1 LTTPSILPEAS
12 QGHGWWP
19 YLGPYLVFMGAVEI
33 ASRLPD
39 GNEGLA
45 LFLKP
50 LAPLLVILYHWQ
62 KGAYPELRNRGL
74 TLSGASQDIL
84 VGLALTGLWLLP
96 YVFFDGL
103 RLEDPD
109 PGSWIPDFL
118 RADTTDPFDPGMLGS
133 GNVMWVLAARMFGY
147 ALVTPLF
154 EELFIR
160 SFVMRYSEVYWERG
174 DFRNVPLAHYTL
186 RSFLATTIIF
196 SIGHVPW
203 EWWVAV
209 PWIVLSNLWFYRRR
223 NLWAL
228 ILVHGVTNASLLLL
242 AIFGGEL
249 FRDGLGRSLSLWF
262 FV

>member
-1 LTTPSILPEAS
+1 MTTPSIPPEAS
-12 QGHGWWP
+12 KGHGWWP
-19 YLGPYLVFMGAVEI
+19 YLGPYLVFMGAVEV
-33 ASRLPD
+33 ASRLPS

-74 TLSGASQDIL
+74 TLFGASQDIL
-84 VGLALTGLWLLP
+84 VGLALTGVWLVP

-103 RLEDPD
+103 RLEVPD

-209 PWIVLSNLWFYRRR
+209 PWVVLSNLWFYRRR

-249 FRDGLGRSLSLWF
+249 FRDGLGRPLSLWF